1 MKRSNES
8 VFYDDRPLKK
18 QKISRKRE
26 RENDICEN
34 MENKKVKL
42 SNYGNDFMNN
52 MNDYIKYKR
61 EISIYT

>member
-18 QKISRKRE
+18 QKISRKRD
-26 RENDICEN
+26 RENDIDEN
-34 MENKKVKL
+34 TENKKIKLCNYDDEFVK
-42 SNYGNDFMNN
+42 NMNN
-52 MNDYIKYKR
+52 YIKYKR